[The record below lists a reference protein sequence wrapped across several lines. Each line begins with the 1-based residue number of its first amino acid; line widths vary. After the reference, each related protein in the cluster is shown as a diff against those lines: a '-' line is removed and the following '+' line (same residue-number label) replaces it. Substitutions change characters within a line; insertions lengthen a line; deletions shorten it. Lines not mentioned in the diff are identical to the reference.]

1 MQRTET
7 QLPQVQSFDIGL
19 EVVGE
24 NVRCIAREQPRSEE
38 ASPAPPESVWSQR
51 YNEAASRYAG
61 LNFCSPEAIAAVIAG
76 LDAWGQLL
84 PQRSF
89 KTDGT
94 PEPANRWGLGAERC
108 VLRALQSHLV
118 AVSQSLLA
126 ARIHSEIADLIQT
139 AKSLDKCCFQCP
151 PDPHAEKRL
160 VATARIQ
167 TMALVQLL
175 STIQTEC
182 ARTPAHVAAAPR
194 RKRGHPPK
202 QSAGG
207 DRLLM
212 KAWAKAKGKVGMS
225 RKEFCAA
232 NGIAIKT
239 FICAQD
245 RCRKQEA
252 TTSQGP

>member
-7 QLPQVQSFDIGL
+7 PLPQGQSSDIGS

-24 NVRCIAREQPRSEE
+24 KVRCIAGEQPRSEE
-38 ASPAPPESVWSQR
+38 ASPAPPESVWSCR
-51 YNEAASRYAG
+51 YREAVDRYEG
-61 LNFCSPEAIAAVIAG
+61 LDLCSPEAIAAVIAG
-76 LDAWGQLL
+76 LQAWVKLL

-89 KTDGT
+89 RPDGK
-94 PEPANRWGLGAERC
+94 PEPANKWGLGAERC

-118 AVSQSLLA
+118 AVNHSLLA
-126 ARIHSEIADLIQT
+126 ARIHSEIDDLIQT
-139 AKSLDKCCFQCP
+139 AKSLDKCCCQLP

-167 TMALVQLL
+167 TKSLAKLL
-175 STIQTEC
+175 ATIQVEC
-182 ARTPAHVAAAPR
+182 VRLTDSGILPR
-194 RKRGHPPK
+194 RKRGHPPI
-202 QSAGG
+202 QSADS

-212 KAWAKAKGKVGMS
+212 KEWAKARGKAGMS

-239 FICAQD
+239 FIRAQD
-245 RCRKQEA
+245 RCRKQEVTA
-252 TTSQGP
+252 SQGR